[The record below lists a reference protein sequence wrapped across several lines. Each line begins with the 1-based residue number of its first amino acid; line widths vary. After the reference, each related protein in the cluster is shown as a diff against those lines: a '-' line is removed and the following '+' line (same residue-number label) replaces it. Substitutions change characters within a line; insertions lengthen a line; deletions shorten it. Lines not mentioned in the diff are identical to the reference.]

1 MKLQDWTKRPQ
12 YKLFRMAYKYYLRH
26 GRDYKLAFAEA
37 ILATSDERYVWL
49 MTNKRDEIEKL
60 LKIYD
65 ENYKS

>member
-1 MKLQDWTKRPQ
+1 MKLQDWTQRPQ
-12 YKLFRMAYKYYLRH
+12 YKLFRMAYRYYLRQ
-26 GRDYKLAFAEA
+26 GYDYKLAFGSA

-49 MTNKRDEIEKL
+49 MQNKRDEVKKL